1 MTKIYF
7 PQGKND
13 RNGPSLSEPWFSQE
27 GDRPSQGKH
36 SVLAKGHP
44 GSLWVGKGG

>member
-13 RNGPSLSEPWFSQE
+13 RNGRSLSEPWFSQE
-27 GDRPSQGKH
+27 GNRPGQGKH

-44 GSLWVGKGG
+44 GSLWVGKVG